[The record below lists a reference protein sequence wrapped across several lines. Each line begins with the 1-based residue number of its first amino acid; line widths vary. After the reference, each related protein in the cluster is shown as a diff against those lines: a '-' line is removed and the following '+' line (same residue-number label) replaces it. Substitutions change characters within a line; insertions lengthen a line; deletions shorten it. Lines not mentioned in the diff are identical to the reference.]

1 MEILQNC
8 SYEKAAKD
16 DIIVKQGEKGDKS
29 VHTNP
34 REINVCQSDD
44 VYNFPIGRWG
54 RGYQRM
60 ERKVKAKHLVSCRE
74 TSAPISLTK
83 SSRL

>member
-8 SYEKAAKD
+8 SYEKAVKD

-29 VHTNP
+29 VLTNQ

-44 VYNFPIGRWG
+44 VYNFPFGRWG
-54 RGYQRM
+54 RGSSKNG
-60 ERKVKAKHLVSCRE
+60 EKGKGE
-74 TSAPISLTK
+74 TLSLLQGDFC
-83 SSRL
+83 SHFID